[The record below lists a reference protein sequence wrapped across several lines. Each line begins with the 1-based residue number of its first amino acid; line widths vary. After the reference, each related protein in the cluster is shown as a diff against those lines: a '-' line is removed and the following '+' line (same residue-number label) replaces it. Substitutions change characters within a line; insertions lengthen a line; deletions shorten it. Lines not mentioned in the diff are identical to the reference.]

1 MSKRIAKEKI
11 TRFVNKWHNKG
22 KEKQDTHSFWEELV
36 EIILGVEHGR
46 DIIDT
51 EKPVPATAI
60 VVEDGNRIKFI
71 DCYIKPSKCI
81 VEQKSFG
88 ISLSD
93 KTASYKDEQ
102 GIIHV
107 YDAREQAKI
116 YYNRLNQSEQG
127 RYYIACNFEEFSIY
141 DNNHKEK
148 APVTFSLKDL
158 YHHRNFL
165 YRVLSGEASVGQQ
178 DKDAIQDATAKTASG
193 IINKL
198 YKLLL
203 DQYKSK
209 EQTSEVLHQLNV
221 FCVRVVFCLYADDA
235 ELFED
240 RQFNNFL
247 RSFSAKKLEEK
258 FKWLFL
264 ALDQKEEQRAP
275 SLDKEIKAFPHVNG
289 GLFHDIVETPRIS
302 EDIRNLLLNSVEDL
316 HMPGK
321 DDIPF
326 SWSEISP
333 TNFGC
338 IFESTLD
345 ANTRHKNGMHYTSPT
360 NIHRVI
366 DPLFLDDLSA
376 ELETIIEM
384 PYEENEEKRQKDSAL
399 LEFHKKL
406 SSLRFLDPACGSGN
420 FLTETFKSL
429 RRLEIKTLA
438 ALPHVGVG
446 EFMSCPLKVGIN
458 QFYGIEINDFAAQVA
473 RAALWISD
481 CQMKQEAEEV
491 LNMTIGD
498 TLPLVSDNNNIRRE
512 DALTTDWSTVI
523 KPKKLS
529 YIIGNPPFEGSK
541 VLSEDQKASIAV
553 AMSEKDEDGKAVWK
567 SYGTMDFVCAWYAK
581 AAEYM
586 SANKTIRAAF
596 VSTNSITQGEQVALL
611 WKPLVNHYGLK
622 IPFAWRTFVW
632 ENDSDNNAQVHC
644 VIISFLLGKK
654 WQSDQCRI
662 FQEKKDTIVCNQ
674 INSYLMPAEQ
684 IFIDSRSKPL
694 CEVPEIAVGCQTID
708 NGNYIFT
715 EDQKSIFLQEE
726 PLAASFFKPYYSS
739 DDFLNGQPRFCL
751 WLGDCSPELLAAMP
765 LCLQRVNNVAEFRR
779 NSHRKQT
786 IECADTPTQ
795 FSLENKPTKDYLVI
809 PRHSTCNRRF
819 LPMGYLT
826 PDDFSSDANCIIEN
840 ATNYHFGVLQS
851 RIHMAWVKTVCGRIK
866 SDFRYSG
873 RVVYNNFPWPN
884 VEETLAEKI
893 SINAQKIL
901 DVRAS
906 YPNSSL
912 MQLYNPLTMPADLVR
927 AHRENDKAVFDAYSY
942 LGIKPDMEDEE
953 IALILLRESVR
964 LATPVKKKKAK
975 KKKVK
980 KAAKTISKK
989 REAETLQK
997 KCHFD

>member
-1 MSKRIAKEKI
+1 MSRKIAKEKI
-11 TRFVNKWHNKG
+11 TRFVKKWQNKG

-60 VVEDGNRIKFI
+60 VVEDGNRIKYI

-93 KTASYKDEQ
+93 KTASYKDDQ
-102 GIIHV
+102 GNIHS

-141 DNNHKEK
+141 DNDHKEK
-148 APVTFSLKDL
+148 APITFSLKDL

-165 YRVLSGEASVGQQ
+165 YRVLSGETPVGQQ

-289 GLFHDIVETPRIS
+289 GLFHDVVDTPRIS

-384 PYEENEEKRQKDSAL
+384 PHVENDETRQRESAL
-399 LEFHKKL
+399 LEYHKKL

-438 ALPHVGVG
+438 AMPHVGVG

-458 QFYGIEINDFAAQVA
+458 QFCGIEINDFAAQVA

-512 DALTTDWSTVI
+512 DALTFDWSNVI

-541 VLSEDQKASIAV
+541 GLSDDQKASIAV
-553 AMSEKDEDGKAVWK
+553 AMSVKDEGGKAVWK

-586 SANKTIRAAF
+586 SANKAIRAAF

-632 ENDSDNNAQVHC
+632 ENDSENNAQVHC

-662 FQEKKDTIVCNQ
+662 FQENKDTIVCNQ

-694 CEVPEIAVGCQTID
+694 CEVPTIGI
-708 NGNYIFT
+708 GNKPIDGQNYLFT
-715 EDQKSIFLQEE
+715 KQEKEEFIQKE
-726 PLAASFFKPYYSS
+726 PLSASYFMPWYGSEEFI
-739 DDFLNGQPRFCL
+739 NGESRYCL
-751 WLGDCSPELLAAMP
+751 WLGDCSPSELSKMP
-765 LCLQRVNNVAEFRR
+765 LCMERVQNVINFRKE
-779 NSHRKQT
+779 SK
-786 IECADTPTQ
+786 
-795 FSLENKPTKDYLVI
+795 SKPTRDLALKPRRFHVENMPSSEYIVI
-809 PRHSTCNRRF
+809 PEVSSERRPYI
-819 LPMGYLT
+819 PMGFMT
-826 PDDFSSDANCIIEN
+826 PNVLCSNLVKIIPDASLFIL
-840 ATNYHFGVLQS
+840 GVLQS
-851 RIHMAWVKTVCGRIK
+851 RIHMSWVKYVCGRLK

-873 RVVYNNFPWPN
+873 RIVYNNFPWPDP
-884 VEETLAEKI
+884 LIDKDD
-893 SINAQKIL
+893 SINRSMQKIL
-901 DVRAS
+901 DVREKYHDCNLA
-906 YPNSSL
+906 
-912 MQLYNPLTMPADLVR
+912 QLYNPLTMPEDLVS
-927 AHRENDKAVFDAYSY
+927 AHQENDKAVFAAYSY
-942 LGIKPDMEDEE
+942 LGINPDMEDEE

-964 LATPVKKKKAK
+964 LATPAK
-975 KKKVK
+975 KKKTKKKRAK
-980 KAAKTISKK
+980 KAAKKISKK
-989 REAETLQK
+989 KEAEKLQNK
-997 KCHFD
+997 MSF